1 MSARVDSEEFYTLLL
16 RQKSGAMKSHENS
29 EVGFCARKCQSLGV
43 ASVWEGALIST
54 LSGQSLVRWLLRK
67 RSQT

>member
-1 MSARVDSEEFYTLLL
+1 
-16 RQKSGAMKSHENS
+16 MKNS

-54 LSGQSLVRWLLRK
+54 LSGQSLVQWLLRK
-67 RSQT
+67 RLKQKAIVS